1 MADFFQPSS
10 STVAAFFHP
19 WWLLDPE
26 EESILAVFPAQRLE
40 LFEGTAHL
48 AILKGVELELTVE
61 QVFGWLTFG

>member
-1 MADFFQPSS
+1 
-10 STVAAFFHP
+10 V
-19 WWLLDPE
+19 
-26 EESILAVFPAQRLE
+26 E